1 MEKWLNNQSI
11 IKIDWEEHNLK
22 ALLDLL
28 RESWIKIDR
37 IIASNPDEWALK
49 RITEDFIPWLNTEI
63 TVEASCLEVSKI
75 LEVSDE
81 FRNYR
86 DKVFWVV

>member
-1 MEKWLNNQSI
+1 MYAIRSYYEKWLNNQSI

-49 RITEDFIPWLNTEI
+49 RSYNF
-63 TVEASCLEVSKI
+63 V
-75 LEVSDE
+75 
-81 FRNYR
+81 
-86 DKVFWVV
+86 